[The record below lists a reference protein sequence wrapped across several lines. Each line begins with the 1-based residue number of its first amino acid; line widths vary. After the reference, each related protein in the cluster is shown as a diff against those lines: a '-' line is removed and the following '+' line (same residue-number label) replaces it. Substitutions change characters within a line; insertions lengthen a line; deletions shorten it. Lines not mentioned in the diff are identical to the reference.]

1 MNLTTPGTL
10 QISILSG
17 AREVNNF
24 EEREEVKRKMQVLL
38 KKILKNPCM
47 CSMNLKVKK
56 LETGKLFQ
64 NERLFHK
71 RKNSDLLFLK

>member
-1 MNLTTPGTL
+1 
-10 QISILSG
+10 
-17 AREVNNF
+17 
-24 EEREEVKRKMQVLL
+24 
-38 KKILKNPCM
+38 M

>member
-1 MNLTTPGTL
+1 M
-10 QISILSG
+10 
-17 AREVNNF
+17 NNF

-38 KKILKNPCM
+38 KKFLKNPCM
-47 CSMNLKVKK
+47 CSINLKVKK

-71 RKNSDLLFLK
+71 RKKFRLTFS